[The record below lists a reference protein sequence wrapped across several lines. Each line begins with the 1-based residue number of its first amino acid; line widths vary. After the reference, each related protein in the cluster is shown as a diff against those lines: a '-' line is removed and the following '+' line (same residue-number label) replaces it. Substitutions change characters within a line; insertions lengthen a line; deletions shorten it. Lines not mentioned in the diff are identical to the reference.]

1 MLEVGVKASSAQT
14 HPESAL
20 SRSKWRSR
28 QRQPFEHKIRHSR
41 RGFVGVDVAAR
52 PFGRAFV
59 LEVGVMVEARLRAQK
74 HTIRGCAFMFKM
86 VVQVVATL

>member
-1 MLEVGVKASSAQT
+1 
-14 HPESAL
+14 
-20 SRSKWRSR
+20 
-28 QRQPFEHKIRHSR
+28 
-41 RGFVGVDVAAR
+41 VGVDVAAR

-86 VVQVVATL
+86 VVQVAATL